1 MLNGTAVKEALEHG
15 KNLDADPC
23 EKIYTSCPLTK
34 EQSLQIL
41 AKLIPGAASAANW
54 IDFMN
59 PKC

>member
-41 AKLIPGAASAANW
+41 AKLIPGAASAAN
-54 IDFMN
+54 
-59 PKC
+59 